1 MKVLLFDAINAAQ
14 VALGFVSTIL
24 NVINVVLV
32 LGEAHRVV
40 HAPVISLAGH
50 LRVHLEGRRK
60 TILRQCETKLA
71 NTRQA
76 RKLK

>member
-32 LGEAHRVV
+32 LGESYRVV
-40 HAPVISLAGH
+40 HAPVGQSENWQPQNRMRGNLYA
-50 LRVHLEGRRK
+50 K
-60 TILRQCETKLA
+60 SF
-71 NTRQA
+71 A
-76 RKLK
+76 R